1 MSENIVYSDA
11 VHDERKVIVNGRRYY
26 TMTAN
31 KCTVCSGD
39 EHYMYLK
46 QKHTGG
52 CVTLECVNCDSYM
65 TIRAEMVNYNLNG

>member
-1 MSENIVYSDA
+1 MSETIVYDDA
-11 VHDERKVIVNGRRYY
+11 VRDERKVIVGGRRYY

-39 EHYMYLK
+39 HYMYLK

-52 CVTLECVNCDSYM
+52 CVTLECVNCDNYM